1 MYKKHHLFLA
11 VTTIIAGASSL
22 PSFANDFAIE
32 EIVVTAQRRAESL
45 QDVPIAI
52 TAFNEK
58 MMKEAGITGIDNVA
72 QFTPGFTLSSYNKV
86 TPQPFIRGIG
96 TNASGAGDDA
106 SVAVFIDEVYISR
119 AGAYDSNLFDL
130 ERVEVLRGPQG
141 TLYGKNVVG
150 GALNI
155 TTRRPS
161 EEFEAKVNISAGN
174 YDAGGLQT
182 YVSGPLSET
191 VRAKLALASGQRD
204 GLVKNTFTGSDLR
217 DEDNL
222 SARAGLLWEV
232 DDSTEVYWAIDASRD
247 RESGVGRVLA
257 GEPLAGVAAWSPSLN
272 DRDNTDSLV
281 DGYTDRDVWG
291 TSLRITSEQS
301 YGTWTSVTGYRST
314 DYQFL
319 DELVPV
325 LSAHSLLMNYV
336 DEEETQFSQE
346 LRLASSNDSSPFEW
360 TVGAYYFHDD
370 IERIEEWDTQG
381 FAELFGYPYPT
392 GFRSHSD
399 AENLTSSAALFGQ
412 VSYNLAEEWRF
423 TVGGRYTEE
432 TKEFDISTSGLEPL
446 FGFLT
451 ENYTV
456 ESEETW
462 DDFSGKLSI
471 DYMGFDNILLYL
483 SVGEGFKSGAFN
495 SLAPD
500 ADQAAQSIDPELAMQ
515 VELGVKSQWLDDR
528 VRLNAV
534 VFSID
539 YQDLQV
545 FQTTDDQRIIVTNAG
560 QATSQGV
567 ELELIAKPLE
577 GLDISASYSYL
588 DATYDE
594 YTTSGSD
601 YSGNRL
607 QRAPKNTYSI
617 SASYLM
623 PLTDLGELAFRVDYL
638 SQNKVYFNPSNAALQ
653 VDEGYE
659 LVNARVAFEPE
670 EGNWELA
677 LWGKNLSD
685 EQYAVFK
692 NDLSFIGTNSTA
704 DILGDPRTYGVS
716 FTWNM

>member
-1 MYKKHHLFLA
+1 MSLINKFLPKKISLA
-11 VTTIIAGASSL
+11 VIIAITGSTAVYAQESNTNS
-22 PSFANDFAIE
+22 NVEEIE
-32 EIVVTAQRRAESL
+32 KIVVTARGRTETL
-45 QDVPIAI
+45 QQIPD
-52 TAFNEK
+52 
-58 MMKEAGITGIDNVA
+58 
-72 QFTPGFTLSSYNKV
+72 SV
-86 TPQPFIRGIG
+86 T
-96 TNASGAGDDA
+96 
-106 SVAVFIDEVYISR
+106 VFS
-119 AGAYDSNLFDL
+119 
-130 ERVEVLRGPQG
+130 
-141 TLYGKNVVG
+141 
-150 GALNI
+150 
-155 TTRRPS
+155 
-161 EEFEAKVNISAGN
+161 
-174 YDAGGLQT
+174 
-182 YVSGPLSET
+182 
-191 VRAKLALASGQRD
+191 
-204 GLVKNTFTGSDLR
+204 
-217 DEDNL
+217 DED
-222 SARAGLLWEV
+222 
-232 DDSTEVYWAIDASRD
+232 IK
-247 RESGVGRVLA
+247 
-257 GEPLAGVAAWSPSLN
+257 AA
-272 DRDNTDSLV
+272 
-281 DGYTDRDVWG
+281 
-291 TSLRITSEQS
+291 RITSIKDFS
-301 YGTWTSVTGYRST
+301 ALTPNLNVSTNFRSGLNFVTVRGLITPQVGEAPIAYVVDGIT
-314 DYQFL
+314 
-319 DELVPV
+319 VPN
-325 LSAHSLLMNYV
+325 LEFINQGLH
-336 DEEETQFSQE
+336 
-346 LRLASSNDSSPFEW
+346 
-360 TVGAYYFHDD
+360 D

-399 AENLTSSAALFGQ
+399 AENVTSSAALFGQ

-471 DYMGFDNILLYL
+471 DYMGFDNVLLYL

-500 ADQAAQSIDPELAMQ
+500 ADQAAQAIDPELAMQ

-528 VRLNAV
+528 IRLNAV

-567 ELELIAKPLE
+567 ELELIAKPLQ

-601 YSGNRL
+601 FSGNRL
-607 QRAPKNTYSI
+607 QRAPKNAYSI

-638 SQNKVYFNPSNAALQ
+638 SQNKVYFNPSNAPLQ

-677 LWGKNLSD
+677 LWGKNLTD

-704 DILGDPRTYGVS
+704 DILGDPRTYGVT